1 MNALIEAARE
11 EKVSLAMIAYIARE
25 AIKELNISKENFES
39 ARRNPPTAEEQR
51 DAAKNF
57 TIFSKEI
64 SEQVQELD
72 KLALGEL
79 KDDQLHNQQPEKLI
93 EQNSTTFDDEKKYD
107 NSNNNGEKL
116 KEESKKVA
124 VINAVN
130 VQQFVIPVIVQRLA
144 QLGRAD
150 KENIVYEGQDYTA
163 SLRLEKDYQT
173 LSLDRNSPTNEEAR
187 EALLASKN
195 SNEQE
200 YSIVIN
206 NLTQE
211 EFERFKVLFK
221 EEQVRKEEKQ
231 QAEFPVQIKSNYEIE
246 S

>member
-25 AIKELNISKENFES
+25 AIKELNISKEKFEE

-72 KLALGEL
+72 KLALGDL
-79 KDDQLHNQQPEKLI
+79 KDDQLQTQQPEKLL
-93 EQNSTTFDDEKKYD
+93 EQNSTNFDNDKKD
-107 NSNNNGEKL
+107 DDSNNNGEKL
-116 KEESKKVA
+116 KEESNKIA
-124 VINAVN
+124 VIKAVN

-144 QLGRAD
+144 QLGRSD

-211 EFERFKVLFK
+211 EFERFKALFK

-231 QAEFPVQIKSNYEIE
+231 QAEFPVQIKSNSVIE

>member
-25 AIKELNISKENFES
+25 AIKELNISKENFEE

-64 SEQVQELD
+64 SEQVQDLD

-79 KDDQLHNQQPEKLI
+79 KNEKLHNQQPEKLI